1 MTREDLKDKL
11 WKLGTLLRELDS
23 KAAHISEALGLLN
36 KGEDI
41 YTYLEKMEVND
52 ALFVYRGLTEEQQIM
67 FRVIINNGEKA
78 NEDK

>member
-11 WKLGTLLRELDS
+11 WKLSALLRELDS
-23 KAAHISEALGLLN
+23 KAGHISEALGLLN

-52 ALFVYRGLTEEQQIM
+52 ALAVYRGLTPEQQAE
-67 FRVIINNGEKA
+67 FRAIVNNGEQA
-78 NEDK
+78 